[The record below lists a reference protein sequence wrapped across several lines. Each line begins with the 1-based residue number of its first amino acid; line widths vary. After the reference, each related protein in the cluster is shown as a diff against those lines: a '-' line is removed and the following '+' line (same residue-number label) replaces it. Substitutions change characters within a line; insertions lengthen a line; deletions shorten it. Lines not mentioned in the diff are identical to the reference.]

1 MVLEARTWDFR
12 IAIDFVKRLD
22 VARSYGR
29 RSSGFDRSGTCE
41 PSSARVRRR
50 SSVTVEATDISFETV
65 HVGFVADRRC
75 FVLLRGRCR
84 GARPSSCA
92 TVCIKLLHKPHTPGC
107 PKLTNEVQHLVKVLS
122 WEKDMDMS
130 PLKRGVKL
138 PDYKPRDTRSA
149 KLRQVWIARHRQWLG
164 S

>member
-1 MVLEARTWDFR
+1 MDDIPERVIQNL
-12 IAIDFVKRLD
+12 
-22 VARSYGR
+22 R
-29 RSSGFDRSGTCE
+29 RFNRKE
-41 PSSARVRRR
+41 RYYL
-50 SSVTVEATDISFETV
+50 I
-65 HVGFVADRRC
+65 
-75 FVLLRGRCR
+75 
-84 GARPSSCA
+84 GAALGNPKF
-92 TVCIKLLHKPHTPGC
+92 KLGG

-149 KLRQVWIARHRQWLG
+149 KSRQVWIARHRQWLV